1 MGTNLQH
8 RLTLYQPQG
17 RQGCDRGSTPVT
29 ELSQPVVVMPAG
41 HKHHHRLCGCAF
53 SDAADC
59 RTADGDQRGCRT
71 PPARPDSKAAMAN
84 PLGDPGVPY
93 VNRDSPATRIVSVHQ
108 LINYLNVTVSYRYQ
122 RTTANTFCNIYACD
136 VCYFSH
142 AYLPRVWWYS
152 RSIRKLQSGQ
162 PVEVSY
168 GETVHELNANALHD
182 WLNEWGDDFR
192 WSRITTHAD
201 DFQNLVNGNGS
212 IGLICARNRDRARS
226 GHITVVLPETDQL
239 KATRQAGRVIY
250 PLQSQAGGENIKYFS
265 AQKGAW
271 WTWERFDSFGMYLW
285 G

>member
-1 MGTNLQH
+1 MQKYYVNTELLNVRSTPDSKSPANIISRLQ
-8 RLTLYQPQG
+8 RYRLADVLDKTRPDWWQIRYTEGKSTITGYVAARFLTLL
-17 RQGCDRGSTPVT
+17 SA
-29 ELSQPVVVMPAG
+29 ELQMETSVGAVHLPRDP
-41 HKHHHRLCGCAF
+41 R
-53 SDAADC
+53 
-59 RTADGDQRGCRT
+59 
-71 PPARPDSKAAMAN
+71 ARPDSKGAMAN

-93 VNRDSPATRIVSVHQ
+93 VNSDSPATRIASVHQ

-192 WSRITTHAD
+192 WSRVTTHAD

-239 KATRQAGRVIY
+239 KFVFKIRNLYNR
-250 PLQSQAGGENIKYFS
+250 SH
-265 AQKGAW
+265 
-271 WTWERFDSFGMYLW
+271 
-285 G
+285 